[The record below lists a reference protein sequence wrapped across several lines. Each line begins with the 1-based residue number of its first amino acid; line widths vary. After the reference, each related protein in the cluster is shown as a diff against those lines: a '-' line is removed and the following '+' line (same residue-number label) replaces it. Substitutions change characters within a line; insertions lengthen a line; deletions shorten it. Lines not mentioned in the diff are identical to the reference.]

1 MKGLLRS
8 AGIVAAT
15 AVMTLA
21 LVGLSR
27 VPWSAAPGDDGALR
41 LAWQYKSQ
49 PVERCRTATPEEL
62 AKLPP
67 HMRRTTICERGLR
80 PYVLEVSVDGGAA
93 RVDTVR
99 ARGARADR
107 PLGVFAQ
114 VPLAPGAHAIRVA
127 FSPAGGD
134 HAPLTLDT
142 TLVLAPRQVWL
153 VTLDGD
159 RGTLVLRDRLPA
171 GD

>member
-1 MKGLLRS
+1 MS
-8 AGIVAAT
+8 AMRRAGAVLATVA
-15 AVMTLA
+15 MTVA
-21 LVGLSR
+21 LVALSR
-27 VPWSAAPGDDGALR
+27 VPWAATRGEEGELR

-49 PVERCRTATPEEL
+49 PVEQCRQATAEEL
-62 AKLPP
+62 ANLPQ

-80 PYVLEVSVDGGAA
+80 SYLLEVTVDGEPRHA
-93 RVDTVR
+93 DTVR

-107 PLGVFAQ
+107 PLGVFTRLALPPGPHA
-114 VPLAPGAHAIRVA
+114 VRVTFTPVGGGHEPLVA
-127 FSPAGGD
+127 ESTVTFQ
-134 HAPLTLDT
+134 
-142 TLVLAPRQVWL
+142 PRQVWL